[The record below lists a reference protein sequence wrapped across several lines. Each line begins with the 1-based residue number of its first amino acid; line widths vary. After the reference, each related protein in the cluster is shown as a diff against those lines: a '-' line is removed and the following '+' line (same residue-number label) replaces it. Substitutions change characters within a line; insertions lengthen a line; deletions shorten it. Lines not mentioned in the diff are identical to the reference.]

1 MILTFMM
8 LLIGISPASAQDSG
22 KGEGETCE
30 STSDCANG
38 LSCIDNVCAEGM
50 DSDDGFKVEGELQK
64 PDVFMILSEENAS
77 KAYELV
83 LRESFVPKI
92 LESMKN
98 DPL

>member
-8 LLIGISPASAQDSG
+8 LLIGISPATAQDSD
-22 KGEGETCE
+22 GEEVEET
-30 STSDCANG
+30 
-38 LSCIDNVCAEGM
+38 
-50 DSDDGFKVEGELQK
+50 DSDDAFKVEGELQK
-64 PDVFMILSEENAS
+64 PDVFMILSEDNAS

-92 LESMKN
+92 LESMKK